1 MTEMMNGKC
10 RWMTWLLVVLL
21 LFSPLTTFALD
32 KQDYA
37 VEIRGT
43 GVPEVLQL
51 SIDDLKAMP
60 AEAQINEA
68 YVYNSRAGEKTA
80 EVKGVSLAYVLTEA
94 AGVTAVTGLV
104 SFAASD
110 GYPIEPQ
117 PLEDVLDEA
126 LQFVLAYE
134 VDGVMADE
142 DDNPATQEITV
153 YRKQKEEGEFG
164 TVFKMIE
171 RIDVDAALAA
181 SENEEAKTSEAT
193 EAAEEAE
200 DETPEMEL
208 EESGDESPAISF
220 TDITPT
226 FAYATTAIEGLVNK
240 GVVSGMGDGRFAPAE
255 NLTRAQIATIMVKAL
270 GHETAAYR
278 GGFSD
283 VKESDWF
290 ASHVQAAVE
299 AGIFSGYPDGTFKP
313 DRVISRQELAVVTG
327 KAAVETGVVEQQ
339 RMAKFVMEKSDYA
352 DKEAVPAWA
361 AHQVAWLEAQGV
373 FRDFIGESFEP
384 VKTVNRAEAATVIFK
399 TLY

>member
-1 MTEMMNGKC
+1 MTEMMNGKG
-10 RWMTWLLVVLL
+10 RWITWLLVVLL
-21 LFSPLTTFALD
+21 MLSPLSVSAMD

-37 VEIRGT
+37 VEIGGS
-43 GVPEVLQL
+43 GVAEVLQL

-80 EVKGVSLAYVLTEA
+80 AVKGVSLAYVLTEA
-94 AGVTAVTGLV
+94 AGVEAVTGLV
-104 SFAASD
+104 SFTASD

-117 PLEDVLDEA
+117 SLEDVLDGA
-126 LQFVLAYE
+126 LQYVLAYE
-134 VDGVMADE
+134 VDGERIDE
-142 DDNPATQEITV
+142 DGNPATQEITV
-153 YRKQKEEGEFG
+153 YRKLKEAGEFG

-171 RIDVDAALAA
+171 RIEVDAVLAD
-181 SENEEAKTSEAT
+181 SKNEVT
-193 EAAEEAE
+193 ETAEETE
-200 DETPEMEL
+200 DATPEMEL
-208 EESGDESPAISF
+208 EESGDGSLAISF
-220 TDITPT
+220 TDITPE
-226 FAYATTAIEGLVNK
+226 FSYATMAIEGLVNK
-240 GVVSGMGDGRFAPAE
+240 GVISGMGDGRFAPAE
-255 NLTRAQIATIMVKAL
+255 SLTRAQIATIMVKAL
-270 GHETAAYR
+270 GHEPAAYR

-290 ASHVQAAVE
+290 ASHVQAAVD

-313 DRVISRQELAVVTG
+313 DQVISRQELAVVTG
-327 KAAVETGVVEQQ
+327 KAAIETGVVEQQ

-373 FRDFIGESFEP
+373 FSDFIGASFEP
-384 VKTVNRAEAATVIFK
+384 VKTVNRAEAATVIYK

>member
-1 MTEMMNGKC
+1 MTDMMNGKC
-10 RWMTWLLVVLL
+10 RWMTWLLVLLL

-37 VEIRGT
+37 VEISGS
-43 GVPEVLQL
+43 GVAEVLQL

-80 EVKGVSLAYVLTEA
+80 AVKGVSLAYVLTEA
-94 AGVTAVTGLV
+94 AGVTAVTGTV
-104 SFAASD
+104 SFTASD

-117 PLEDVLDEA
+117 PLEDVLDAA
-126 LQFVLAYE
+126 LQYVLAYE
-134 VDGVMADE
+134 VDGVMIDE
-142 DDNPATQEITV
+142 DDNPETQEIIV
-153 YRKQKEEGEFG
+153 YRKVKETGEFG

-171 RIDVDAALAA
+171 RIEVDGALAV
-181 SENEEAKTSEAT
+181 SENEEAAET
-193 EAAEEAE
+193 EAAEETE

-226 FAYATTAIEGLVNK
+226 FAYATTAIEGLVNQ
-240 GVVSGMGDGRFAPAE
+240 GVISGMGDGRFAPAE
-255 NLTRAQIATIMVKAL
+255 SLTRAQIATIMVKAL
-270 GHETAAYR
+270 GHEPTTYR

-290 ASHVQAAVE
+290 ASHVQAAVD

-313 DRVISRQELAVVTG
+313 DQVISRQELAVVTG
-327 KAAVETGVVEQQ
+327 KAAVENGVVEQQ

-373 FRDFIGESFEP
+373 FQDFIGEDFEP
-384 VKTVNRAEAATVIFK
+384 ARTVNRAEAATVIFK